1 MLFYHLSL
9 ILCCVRAGRGRKFF
23 ARVRD
28 GTGEPGK
35 HEDSAPDRPQTSLTQ
50 SVLNIRGREGFF
62 VKKTIIALAAASSV
76 ALSHGVAVAEEP
88 IKDDKVTAAEQN
100 TNGSSELKDKL
111 AGSSEKG
118 KEEDKGQETEGG
130 DVTEPENEDEK
141 EPKGSSA
148 QDFFGWKDDASGLEK
163 LIKIGSAV
171 AAVVALLGSISALI
185 ANIEKI
191 VKQFTK
197 VGK

>member
-1 MLFYHLSL
+1 M
-9 ILCCVRAGRGRKFF
+9 
-23 ARVRD
+23 
-28 GTGEPGK
+28 
-35 HEDSAPDRPQTSLTQ
+35 
-50 SVLNIRGREGFF
+50 
-62 VKKTIIALAAASSV
+62 KKTIIALAAASSV

-88 IKDDKVTAAEQN
+88 IKDDKVTAADQN

>member
-1 MLFYHLSL
+1 M
-9 ILCCVRAGRGRKFF
+9 
-23 ARVRD
+23 
-28 GTGEPGK
+28 
-35 HEDSAPDRPQTSLTQ
+35 
-50 SVLNIRGREGFF
+50 
-62 VKKTIIALAAASSV
+62 KKTIIALAAASSV

-88 IKDDKVTAAEQN
+88 IKDDKVTAAAQN

-118 KEEDKGQETEGG
+118 KEKDKGQETEGDKGG
-130 DVTEPENEDEK
+130 DTTNPDEK
-141 EPKGSSA
+141 PSAKGSSA
-148 QDFFGWKDDASGLEK
+148 SDFFEWDETTKPMKK
-163 LIKIGSAV
+163 LTDVAAAV
-171 AAVVALLGSISALI
+171 AAVVALLGSISALF

>member
-1 MLFYHLSL
+1 M
-9 ILCCVRAGRGRKFF
+9 
-23 ARVRD
+23 
-28 GTGEPGK
+28 
-35 HEDSAPDRPQTSLTQ
+35 
-50 SVLNIRGREGFF
+50 
-62 VKKTIIALAAASSV
+62 KKTIIALAAASSV